1 MNRLTVEGLLED
13 THIRLGII
21 ETAGTSGF
29 KNAIG
34 CAGVQRFT
42 GNADFRHDL
51 NPQSILIL
59 SATCLAVMSDLSPS
73 KRDKIFRSIISAGIP
88 CVMIS
93 RIHYFLP
100 DYMIRFSEDNAVSVL
115 ISMYDEFLLESR
127 LLQILR
133 KKIDQIVT
141 MHGALV
147 NVNGVGLMIT
157 GESGTGKTTCAIRL
171 AKSGHYWVADDV
183 IEIEKR
189 KENVLYG
196 RSHERVKNYLA
207 IKNVGI
213 IHARTLFGDASI
225 CEETAVNMA
234 VKMEKRDDKR
244 KTERTD
250 LCGSICNIMG
260 VKLPCMHV
268 TAGCDGEE
276 TLRRIDGVTKTFSR
290 GGRVL

>member
-13 THIRLGII
+13 ARVRLGII
-21 ETAGTSGF
+21 KTAGPSGF
-29 KNAIG
+29 KNTIG
-34 CAGVQRFT
+34 CTGVQRFN
-42 GNADFRHDL
+42 GNAASLHGL

-59 SATCLAVMSDLSPS
+59 SAPCLATMADLPSS

-88 CVMIS
+88 CIMLS
-93 RIHYFLP
+93 RTRFLP
-100 DYMIRFSEDNAVSVL
+100 DYMIRFSEDHAVSVL

-133 KKIDQIVT
+133 KKIDRIVT

-147 NVNGVGLMIT
+147 NVNGVGVMIT
-157 GESGTGKTTCAIRL
+157 GESGMGKTTCAIRL
-171 AKSGHYWVADDV
+171 AKNGHYWIADDV
-183 IEIEKR
+183 IEIMKR

-207 IKNVGI
+207 IKNLGI
-213 IHARTLFGDASI
+213 IHAGTLFDEASI

-234 VKMEKRDDKR
+234 VRMEKRDDKR
-244 KTERTD
+244 KTARTD
-250 LCGSICNIMG
+250 LCGSVCNIMG

-268 TAGCDGEE
+268 TAGYDDEG
-276 TLRRIDGVTKTFSR
+276 TVRRIDGVTRIFSR